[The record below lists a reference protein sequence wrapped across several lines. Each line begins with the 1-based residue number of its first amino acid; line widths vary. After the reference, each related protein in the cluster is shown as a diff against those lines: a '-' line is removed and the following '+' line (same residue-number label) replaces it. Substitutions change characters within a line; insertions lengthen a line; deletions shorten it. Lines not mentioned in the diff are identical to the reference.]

1 MAPISLTI
9 GARYARG
16 KKRNRFGS
24 VISAF
29 SLLGM
34 SLGVAALITVLSVM
48 NGFNKEI
55 ELRFQTVAPHVSLLP
70 RGNEASNINQILD
83 ENELVE
89 SWSPLMEGYA
99 LLSTPYAQAPAII
112 NGIEPKSDHRVV
124 PLNENILYGQLDD
137 LKSGGYGLVLG
148 SYLARQLYVQI
159 GDKVQ
164 LVLPEVQVT
173 PAGLYPRQKTFTL
186 VAVFDSGSQLDAELA
201 YLHIDDTRRMLRPVN
216 ENTGYRVRLKSSDFA
231 DQFIQT
237 LEEQAKHS
245 QWRAETWSSNYESLF
260 NAMKMEKVTVGLLL
274 LIIVLVAAFN
284 IVSGLVMMVSD
295 KRADMAVVRTLG
307 ASTGMVIRVFITQGI
322 ILGVGGIIIGAIAG
336 TVLTFNLSIIVS
348 FIENLTGTQLF
359 DPSVFYVSFLPTE
372 WLWSD
377 FLWVISLSFLL
388 TIFATII
395 PAWQA
400 SKITPTEAL
409 SYKQ

>member
-1 MAPISLTI
+1 
-9 GARYARG
+9 
-16 KKRNRFGS
+16 
-24 VISAF
+24 
-29 SLLGM
+29 
-34 SLGVAALITVLSVM
+34 
-48 NGFNKEI
+48 
-55 ELRFQTVAPHVSLLP
+55 
-70 RGNEASNINQILD
+70 
-83 ENELVE
+83 
-89 SWSPLMEGYA
+89 
-99 LLSTPYAQAPAII
+99 
-112 NGIEPKSDHRVV
+112 
-124 PLNENILYGQLDD
+124 
-137 LKSGGYGLVLG
+137 
-148 SYLARQLYVQI
+148 
-159 GDKVQ
+159 
-164 LVLPEVQVT
+164 
-173 PAGLYPRQKTFTL
+173 
-186 VAVFDSGSQLDAELA
+186 LDAELA

-237 LEEQAKHS
+237 LEEQAKYS